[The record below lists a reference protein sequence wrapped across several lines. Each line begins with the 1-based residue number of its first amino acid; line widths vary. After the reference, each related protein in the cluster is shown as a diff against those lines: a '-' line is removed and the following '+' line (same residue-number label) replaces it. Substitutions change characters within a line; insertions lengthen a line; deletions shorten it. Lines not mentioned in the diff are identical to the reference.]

1 MLGFCTIVICMW
13 NRHKRAL
20 HNILHRFHIIVL
32 YPSQPIWLF
41 ALCSLYVGNRY
52 MLQTQFYVSRTG
64 HILGHILYH
73 CCTLHTALYHFAHYI
88 LSILG
93 YVGLH
98 DCNLYVKTG
107 TNRALHNIYIGFS
120 YYFSYHSQPIWLCA
134 LCSLYGGTG
143 TCCKTYMAR
152 IETHIISLMIIWL
165 HVM

>member
-1 MLGFCTIVICMW
+1 M
-13 NRHKRAL
+13 
-20 HNILHRFHIIVL
+20 
-32 YPSQPIWLF
+32 
-41 ALCSLYVGNRY
+41 
-52 MLQTQFYVSRTG
+52 
-64 HILGHILYH
+64 
-73 CCTLHTALYHFAHYI
+73 
-88 LSILG
+88 G

-152 IETHIISLMIIWL
+152 IENTYYITYDYMIACN
-165 HVM
+165 VTYMV